1 MTVKMTAWDLRWDE
15 LPRMGERL
23 LRDHF
28 WHELQDIAAP
38 LYKMI
43 IRRLDQV
50 LCLVYTHRHNP
61 DADLLPLDRLRNGVE
76 GRDEA
81 GINKIFNFR
90 KLGKFQ

>member
-1 MTVKMTAWDLRWDE
+1 MTAWDLRWDE

-50 LCLVYTHRHNP
+50 LCPVYARQDHP
-61 DADLLPLDRLRNGVE
+61 DVDALPLDRKHNGEE
-76 GRDEA
+76 G
-81 GINKIFNFR
+81 
-90 KLGKFQ
+90 